1 MTAGLI
7 EFIFFIIYRLLDL
20 VVLCLIVYAVLSW
33 LVAFNIINTRS
44 PIVWRTMDFLDR
56 IITPILAP
64 FRAFV
69 PNLGGLDISFILAW
83 LVIEG
88 LQRFLLPP
96 AEASLLQLVGGTIVP
111 GA

>member
-1 MTAGLI
+1 MTTGLI
-7 EFIFFIIYRLLDL
+7 GFIFFIINGLLDL
-20 VVLCLIVYAVLSW
+20 IVLCLIVYAVLSW

-69 PNLGGLDISFILAW
+69 PNLGGLDISFILAF
-83 LVIEG
+83 LVIKG
-88 LQRFLLPP
+88 MQIYLLPA
-96 AEASLLQLVGGTIVP
+96 AEESLLRLVAGT
-111 GA
+111 